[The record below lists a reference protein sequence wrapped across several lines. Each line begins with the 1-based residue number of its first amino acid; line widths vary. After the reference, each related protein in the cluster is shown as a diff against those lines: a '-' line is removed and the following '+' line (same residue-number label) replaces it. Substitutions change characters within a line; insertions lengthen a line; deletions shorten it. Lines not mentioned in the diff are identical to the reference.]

1 MKLASALITLALA
14 GVAIYPEGRAR
25 AHRGSS
31 DHPAHAPSQGEP
43 DSHPHPADLDFRH
56 GTPAARAAASP
67 TRPAKTYVCP
77 PCGCESDGKTFERP
91 GACPSCEME
100 LVEKSED
107 SPSSAAPEA
116 LKVVVKSAQAVE
128 PPPSHNVTAAYM
140 VIENLDASEV
150 ALTSAASDS
159 ASAVELHAMEIA
171 EGGMMRM
178 RKVERIAVP
187 AGGSVELKPGGLHL
201 MFIGL
206 KREIRDG
213 EELTVTLLFSNST
226 KKTVTMPVRKRPAE

>member
-14 GVAIYPEGRAR
+14 GVTIYPEGRAR
-25 AHRGSS
+25 EHRESS
-31 DHPAHAPSQGEP
+31 GRPANAPSQGEP
-43 DSHPHPADLDFRH
+43 DSHAHPAAPDFRH
-56 GTPAARAAASP
+56 VTPAALVAASP
-67 TRPAKTYVCP
+67 RRTAKTYVCP

-91 GACPSCEME
+91 GTCPSCEME
-100 LVEKSED
+100 LVEKNED
-107 SPSSAAPEA
+107 TPSSAAPEA
-116 LKVVVKSAQAVE
+116 QRIAVKSAHAVE
-128 PPPSHNVTAAYM
+128 PPPSHNVAAAYM
-140 VIENLDASEV
+140 VIENLDASEI
-150 ALTSAASDS
+150 ALTSVASDS

-206 KREIRDG
+206 KRVIRDG
-213 EELTVTLLFSNST
+213 EELTVTLHFSNST
-226 KKTVTMPVRKRPAE
+226 KKTVTMPVRRRPAE